1 MEKHLSHLTE
11 KQSPYCTR
19 ASWHPYIYGEMGIPQ
34 RFMKPGFHKLVS
46 NLCDYKTPTALLVS
60 ASAAVTAKPQP
71 RRVSIQDVW
80 QTTAKE
86 NVDRMEKVSS
96 GALSRLSAAN
106 FQFLLHYP
114 RLHLLSIYA
123 SCLSCTSHSYPSI
136 LSSFLLTFLCFCPYG
151 SPPPLHSPC
160 VCCTLSTPYVSLPGR
175 RCQQLEH
182 ITANCATCGPQ
193 KARKKGG
200 WGSKMP
206 MELRSVCMCRKHL

>member
-151 SPPPLHSPC
+151 SPPPLPLCLLH
-160 VCCTLSTPYVSLPGR
+160 TLSPLCIFTRTALPTIR
-175 RCQQLEH
+175 THYCQLCHLRSPESQ
-182 ITANCATCGPQ
+182 
-193 KARKKGG
+193 KKGRMG
-200 WGSKMP
+200 QQDANGA
-206 MELRSVCMCRKHL
+206 EVGVYV